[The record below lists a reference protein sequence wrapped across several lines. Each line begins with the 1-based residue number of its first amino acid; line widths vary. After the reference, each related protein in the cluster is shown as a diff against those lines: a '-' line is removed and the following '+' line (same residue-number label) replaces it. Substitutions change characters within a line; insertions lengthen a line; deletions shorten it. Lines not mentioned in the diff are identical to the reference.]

1 VCGILDY
8 DFARTALVSYRK
20 AVIYLCLV
28 TSTLFTKNIAV
39 KKILILTA
47 NPKNTDKLRLDDE
60 VHEIEEEL
68 QISRSREQFE
78 IISKWAVRPIDLRRA
93 LLYHDPQIVHFS
105 GHGTGSDGLVLEGD
119 DGQIKLVSAESLARL
134 FGLLDNVE
142 CVLFNACYSEVQATA
157 IHQHIDYVIGMS
169 QAIGDR
175 AAIEFARGFYGALVA
190 SRGYAEAFEFGLAAI
205 ALEGIPETATPKLK
219 QRILLPIPVPA
230 AIEVPEPVLIPQN
243 FMPTTRSR
251 IFISY
256 KRGVLP
262 DEPVA
267 LAIFNA
273 LSQHH
278 DVFIDQAM
286 LVGTPWAER
295 IEAELGRADFLI
307 SFLTENS
314 VNSEMVKGE
323 IQTAHRLKQQQGKP
337 QILPV
342 RLAYAADFTYPLS
355 AYLNVINWAF
365 WETEADTPH
374 LIQEL
379 QQAIGGNTLSINTDL
394 AKTALTSRAFI
405 PLTNIPQPLPV
416 AQPVLLEM
424 PEGTMDAESRFY
436 VERSTDAVA
445 LKTIDRA
452 GGVTITIKGPRQ
464 MGKSSLLIRIK
475 ARAEEAGKRV
485 AYLDFQLFDQS
496 ALQDADQFYRQF
508 CEWLTVELELEN
520 KVADYWESP
529 LGNSLRC
536 SRYMSRQLLK
546 PLGSPLVLVMDE
558 VESVFDTEFRTD
570 FFSMLR
576 SWHNNRATTPIW
588 KQLDLV
594 LVTSTEPYQ
603 LIDNLNQSPFNV
615 GQVTELVDFDAAQVA
630 DLNQRHNSPLK
641 PKQLQQLIDLLT
653 GHPYLVRRALYLV
666 ASQQMTVVELF
677 AQATADRGPFGD
689 HLRYHLFRMND
700 KPDLVQGLLEVIHQ
714 QRCVDEKIFFR
725 LRGAG
730 LVRREAQSQSVL
742 PRCPLYAAYF
752 QEHLQHV

>member
-1 VCGILDY
+1 
-8 DFARTALVSYRK
+8 
-20 AVIYLCLV
+20 VI
-28 TSTLFTKNIAV
+28 STLSTKNIAV

-105 GHGTGSDGLVLEGD
+105 GHGTGSDGLILEGD

-134 FGLLDNVE
+134 FGLLKKVE
-142 CVLFNACYSEVQATA
+142 CVLLNACYSEVQATA
-157 IHQHIDYVIGMS
+157 IHQHINYVIGMS

-175 AAIEFARGFYGALVA
+175 AAIEFAVGFYGALGA

-205 ALEGIPETATPKLK
+205 DLEGIPETATPKLK
-219 QRILLPIPVPA
+219 QRSPLPTPVPA

-278 DVFIDQAM
+278 DVFIDQTM

-295 IEAELGRADFLI
+295 IEAELGKADFLI

-323 IQTAHRLKQQQGKP
+323 IETAHRLKQQQGKP

-342 RLAYAADFTYPLS
+342 RLAYAAAFTYPLS
-355 AYLNVINWAF
+355 AYLNGINWAF
-365 WETEADTPH
+365 WETEADTPR

-394 AKTALTSRAFI
+394 AKTALISRVLI

-416 AQPVLLEM
+416 AQPMLLEM

-485 AYLDFQLFDQS
+485 AYLDFQLFDRS
-496 ALQDADQFYRQF
+496 ALQDADLFYRQF
-508 CEWLTVELELEN
+508 CEWITDELELEN
-520 KVADYWESP
+520 RVAEYWESP

-546 PLGSPLVLVMDE
+546 ILVSPLVLVMDE
-558 VESVFDTEFRTD
+558 VETVLDTNFRSD
-570 FFSMLR
+570 FFGMLR
-576 SWHNNRATTPIW
+576 TWHNNRASTSIW
-588 KQLDLV
+588 KKLDLV

-603 LIDNLNQSPFNV
+603 LISNLNHSPFNV
-615 GQVTELVDFDAAQVA
+615 GETINLVDFDGNQMA
-630 DLNQRHNSPLK
+630 DLNHRHGSPLNLV
-641 PKQLQQLIDLLT
+641 QLQQLMELLM

-666 ASQQMTVVELF
+666 ASQQMTAKDLF
-677 AQATADRGPFGD
+677 AQARLDRGPFGD
-689 HLRYHLFRMND
+689 HLRYHLFRLNNR
-700 KPDLVQGLLEVIHQ
+700 PDLMQGLLEVIRQ
-714 QRCVDEKIFFR
+714 QRCPNEDTFFR
-725 LRGAG
+725 LESAG
-730 LVRREAQSQSVL
+730 LVRREGRTVL
-742 PRCPLYAAYF
+742 PRCSLYAAYF
-752 QEHLQHV
+752 QEHLHV

>member
-1 VCGILDY
+1 VRGILDH

-20 AVIYLCLV
+20 VVIYLCLAI
-28 TSTLFTKNIAV
+28 STLFTKNIAV

-105 GHGTGSDGLVLEGD
+105 GHGTGSDGLVLESD

-134 FGLLDNVE
+134 FGLLKKVE
-142 CVLFNACYSEVQATA
+142 CVLLNACYSEVQATA
-157 IHQHIDYVIGMS
+157 IHQHINYVIGMS

-175 AAIEFARGFYGALVA
+175 AAIEFAVGFYGALGA

-205 ALEGIPETATPKLK
+205 DLEGIPETATPKLK
-219 QRILLPIPVPA
+219 QRSPLPTPVPA

-256 KRGVLP
+256 KRGVSP
-262 DEPVA
+262 DELVA

-394 AKTALTSRAFI
+394 AKTALTSRALI

-464 MGKSSLLIRIK
+464 MGKSSLLIRTK

-485 AYLDFQLFDQS
+485 AYLDFQLFDRS
-496 ALQDADQFYRQF
+496 ALQDADLFYRQF
-508 CEWLTVELELEN
+508 CEWITDELELEN
-520 KVADYWESP
+520 RVAEYWESP

-546 PLGSPLVLVMDE
+546 TLVSPVVLVMDE
-558 VESVFDTEFRTD
+558 VETVLDTD
-570 FFSMLR
+570 FRSDFFGMLR
-576 SWHNNRATTPIW
+576 TWHNNRAHMSIW
-588 KQLDLV
+588 KKLDLV

-603 LIDNLNQSPFNV
+603 LISNVNHSPFNV
-615 GQVTELVDFDAAQVA
+615 GETINLVDFDGNQVA
-630 DLNQRHNSPLK
+630 DLNHRHGSPLDLV
-641 PKQLQQLIDLLT
+641 QLQQLMDLLM

-666 ASQQMTVVELF
+666 ANQQMTGKELF
-677 AQATADRGPFGD
+677 AQARLDRGPFGD
-689 HLRYHLFRMND
+689 HLRYHLFRLNNR
-700 KPDLVQGLLEVIHQ
+700 PDLVQGFLEVIRQ
-714 QRCVDEKIFFR
+714 QRCANEETFFR
-725 LRGAG
+725 LESAG
-730 LVRREAQSQSVL
+730 LVKREGRMVL

-752 QEHLQHV
+752 QEHLHV